1 MHNDHDEDV
10 TIRNRLEQ
18 ASQKDAMGYTK
29 GEWELINPMNDEWI
43 VKAHDGLI
51 AVVSRNSLITSMTNK
66 ANAHLLAA
74 APRMYEALRH
84 TVIALVNKLDDTDYL
99 TQQEELL
106 LIEAREALSKADG
119 GK

>member
-1 MHNDHDEDV
+1 M
-10 TIRNRLEQ
+10 
-18 ASQKDAMGYTK
+18 YTK

-66 ANAHLLAA
+66 ANAHLIAA
-74 APRMYEALRH
+74 APELYRACKRVEQMLMYPSALSSEAKQYETEDLR
-84 TVIALVNKLDDTDYL
+84 K
-99 TQQEELL
+99 
-106 LIEAREALSKADG
+106 ALSKADG